1 MILNIGHYCLMISV
15 ISAAPI
21 VVLPAKEAVTE
32 MLPWTWEHN
41 LKVTFGLVSLCYLLA
56 VFIPNIGSAMTIA
69 GSTTNPALGFL
80 VPMIFYWKIIK
91 KEPSFSWKRIRIL
104 LTCAFIIAV
113 SFMSLY
119 NFISKSG

>member
-1 MILNIGHYCLMISV
+1 MVSV

-80 VPMIFYWKIIK
+80 VPMIFYWKVIK
-91 KEPSFSWKRIRIL
+91 KEPTYSWKRIRVL
-104 LTCAFIIAV
+104 LTCAFIIVV

-119 NFISKSG
+119 NFLSKAGKEK